1 MKEYSNPAIWI
12 LIASFTLLI
21 SLSAFAS
28 DRRDKNRKG
37 KPSNQS
43 KHQSIS
49 PMFIYKP
56 PKRGKPGNRVG
67 GGTRGQG
74 DNIPPLA
81 ALAPD
86 HTGLTT
92 KNQPSLYWFLARP
105 STNRIEFTVSNK
117 QEINPLLE
125 ISLNN
130 PGRQGIQCIHL
141 SDYGLKLSS
150 GIEYQWFVALVPD
163 PDSRSK
169 DIVAGG
175 TIKHIKPP
183 KMLTQRLTKA
193 GMMEIPGIYAD
204 EGIWYDALSAICE
217 LIKTHPHDKN
227 LHLQRATLLKQ
238 VGLPE
243 VSPYVEK
250 RP

>member
-1 MKEYSNPAIWI
+1 MKEYANPTTWI
-12 LIASFTLLI
+12 LITILTLLI

-28 DRRDKNRKG
+28 ERRNKNRKG
-37 KPSNQS
+37 KPSEQN
-43 KHQSIS
+43 KHQSVS
-49 PMFIYKP
+49 PLFTYKP
-56 PKRGKPGNRVG
+56 PKRGTPGNRVG

-74 DNIPPLA
+74 DIIPPLA
-81 ALAPD
+81 ALVPD

-92 KNQPSLYWFLARP
+92 KNQPSLYWFLAKP
-105 STNRIEFTVSNK
+105 TTNRIEFTISNK
-117 QEINPLLE
+117 QEIKPLLE

-130 PGRQGIQCIHL
+130 PDRWGIQCIHL
-141 SDYGLKLSS
+141 SDYCLKLSP

-169 DIVAGG
+169 DIVVGG
-175 TIKHIKPP
+175 TIKHIRP
-183 KMLTQRLTKA
+183 KKTLTQSLTKA
-193 GMMEIPGIYAD
+193 GIMEITRIYAD
-204 EGIWYDALSAICE
+204 EGIWYDALSAVCE
-217 LIKTHPHDKN
+217 LIKIHPHDKN
-227 LHLQRATLLKQ
+227 LHLQRTSLLEQ

>member
-1 MKEYSNPAIWI
+1 MKEYSNPTTWI

-28 DRRDKNRKG
+28 DRRDKNRREKT
-37 KPSNQS
+37 SDHS
-43 KHQSIS
+43 KDQSIS
-49 PMFIYKP
+49 PMFVYKP

-105 STNRIEFTVSNK
+105 TTNQIEFTVSNK
-117 QEINPLLE
+117 QEIKPLLE

-130 PGRQGIQCIHL
+130 PDRQGIQCIHL
-141 SDYGLKLSS
+141 LDHGLKLSPE
-150 GIEYQWFVALVPD
+150 IEYQWFVALVPD

-175 TIKHIKPP
+175 TIKHITPSKT
-183 KMLTQRLTKA
+183 LTQRLTKA
-193 GMMEIPGIYAD
+193 GKMEIPGIYAD
-204 EGIWYDALSAICE
+204 EGLWYDALSSISE
-217 LIKTHPHDKN
+217 LIKTNTNDKN
-227 LHLQRATLLKQ
+227 LHLQRALLLEQ
-238 VGLPE
+238 VGLPKIFN
-243 VSPYVEK
+243 YVK
-250 RP
+250 KGP

>member
-28 DRRDKNRKG
+28 DRRDKKRKG
-37 KPSNQS
+37 KPSDQS

-74 DNIPPLA
+74 DNISPLA
-81 ALAPD
+81 ALVPD

-92 KNQPSLYWFLARP
+92 KNQPSLYWFLAN
-105 STNRIEFTVSNK
+105 STTNRIEFTISNK
-117 QEINPLLE
+117 QKINPLLE
-125 ISLNN
+125 ISLTN
-130 PGRQGIQCIHL
+130 PDRQGIQCIHL

-183 KMLTQRLTKA
+183 KTLTQRLTKA
-193 GMMEIPGIYAD
+193 GMMKIPGIYAD

-227 LHLQRATLLKQ
+227 LRLQRASLLQQ

-243 VSPYVEK
+243 VSPYVGK

>member
-1 MKEYSNPAIWI
+1 MKKYSNSTTWI
-12 LIASFTLLI
+12 LIVSFTLLI

-28 DRRDKNRKG
+28 ERRDKNRKG
-37 KPSNQS
+37 KPSDQN
-43 KHQSIS
+43 KHQSIA
-49 PMFIYKP
+49 PLFIYKP

-74 DNIPPLA
+74 GNIPPLA
-81 ALAPD
+81 ALVPD

-92 KNQPSLYWFLARP
+92 KNQPSLYWFLAKP
-105 STNRIEFTVSNK
+105 TTNRIEFTISNE
-117 QEINPLLE
+117 QIINPLLE
-125 ISLNN
+125 IRLTN
-130 PGRQGIQCIHL
+130 PDRKGIQCIHL
-141 SDYGLKLSS
+141 SDYGLKLLP

-175 TIKHIKPP
+175 TIKRITPSKT
-183 KMLTQRLTKA
+183 LTQRLTKS

-204 EGIWYDALSAICE
+204 EGIWYDALSGICE

-227 LHLQRATLLKQ
+227 LPLQRASLLEQ

-243 VSPYVEK
+243 VSSYVEK